1 MTRDVLPPPAASIQ
15 DAVSKGSYSAA
26 TVRTLEQ
33 ILHSGHAR
41 ASVIAKQQVSV
52 RCSQAQATTTRAAK
66 AAGNGRRKQA
76 PVAVLE
82 DGTHDVLLSPREK
95 YKLATDVVNN
105 TLKVLTSTVQSSVQ
119 PPAKLGGTLSRTPSV
134 PAASRDSGSDLE
146 LPLRSLCINQ
156 VTDTVQGKC
165 RSPRSSMVSSKENPS
180 VLLAVAKCGSIA
192 FAILRSVDGLK
203 NSGVQMPYLQLEQG
217 MSVFTGKLIALGLY
231 ELAIEELHS
240 LKIRVDTP
248 ASTLTQEKR
257 DPQPRSKDSN
267 KVPLGSSKETLPDL
281 LKFQNTQANGQLLS
295 LIITFQLHV
304 LRIIAARGRFNDLEA
319 ATKHLDLDHPFSP
332 AKFIEQQIEQRSPQ
346 ASVKAE
352 QQMES
357 FSRLLF
363 QLCATP
369 KMEQQ
374 QPATKNSKCPSVA
387 LRYCA
392 LALQTRLKWWKMANH
407 QGDAL
412 SDIVRPFDLYLSS
425 FRRSSS
431 VTEKEKYL
439 VSQGHV
445 KDLVKDL
452 LCLRGET
459 SVRNVERA
467 ISKLQLTVA
476 IVAQECSHFQDAV
489 HWMHESRKYLLLAH
503 APKSQ
508 ICTFMCRQAS
518 LTLRSH
524 SANENRQQMVCELK
538 DMANILSQDLGT
550 CAEELVETVTA
561 LNVFRKSV
569 LATVQ
574 KHHLKQQI
582 DGLEVN
588 VLVQTSIA
596 LCSAISFLSRTYSR
610 IELPDDG
617 AMRTESGLS
626 IRQLVRDVLDP
637 FIDSFAMLAKL
648 STNCSPED
656 WVLIEA
662 GLQSSLTLTQRS
674 KFGDQNKEHEAKE
687 RSRST
692 SSILSISTA
701 YWCRFLNQKQRS
713 ASRPELQSLLAS
725 SIKAVKDQPAL
736 VQDAAFLSAKLERM
750 ASSYESSSDY
760 SRALGAYKRIVEFLI
775 ANKSVSSAA
784 DAAGTNSLEIVF
796 KSNPACGLL
805 SRSILGYL
813 NAVSYEGTE
822 APSPSSILDF
832 GELPISQRGV
842 ILEHQL
848 TAIRSIIDLRS
859 CSPKLLQTIQ
869 QLASTLFSI
878 YSKDGYPIRRLRV
891 SVKLMQLQSDYS
903 LELGQELIEQLSQ
916 VGTTEGQD
924 PCLRHDGDLKQY
936 EKHLRARRDMYIEFS
951 SKEADAER
959 LNNLL
964 TISHNILQE
973 KHDWTALQTCV
984 DDVADWLIQLNALE
998 QSLEL
1003 QGLEYER
1010 ISTIQLLVRLYEM
1023 ADPVRAIDLITKLT
1037 VLGVQYAR
1045 LGYSGNAGLVFQRAY
1060 RYTSTTTVPAPY
1072 IIDLHLAYAQYFL
1085 GIGNYE
1091 KRLVLGM
1098 MRAREY

>member
-1 MTRDVLPPPAASIQ
+1 MTRDVLPPPAANIQ
-15 DAVSKGSYSAA
+15 DAVSKGTYSAA
-26 TVRTLEQ
+26 TVRSLEQ
-33 ILHSGHAR
+33 ILHSGHDR
-41 ASVIAKQQVSV
+41 APVVTKQQLSV
-52 RCSQAQATTTRAAK
+52 RCSQNQTTTTRSAK
-66 AAGNGRRKQA
+66 ATGNGRRKQA

-82 DGTHDVLLSPREK
+82 DGTNDMLLSPREK
-95 YKLATDVVNN
+95 FKLATDVVNN
-105 TLKVLTSTVQSSVQ
+105 SLRVLTSTVQSSLR
-119 PPAKLGGTLSRTPSV
+119 PPAKLGGTLSSTPSV
-134 PAASRDSGSDLE
+134 QASFGDSGTELE
-146 LPLRSLCINQ
+146 LPLRSLSINQ
-156 VTDTVQGKC
+156 VTDTVPGKC

-180 VLLAVAKCGSIA
+180 TLLAVAKSGSVA
-192 FAILRSVDGLK
+192 FAILRSADVLK

-217 MSVFTGKLIALGLY
+217 MSILTGKLIALGLY
-231 ELAIEELHS
+231 ELAIEELRS
-240 LKIRVDTP
+240 LKIRLDTP
-248 ASTLTQEKR
+248 VSTLTQEKR
-257 DPQPRSKDSN
+257 DPRRNVST
-267 KVPLGSSKETLPDL
+267 KVSLGSSKETLPDL
-281 LKFQNTQANGQLLS
+281 LKFQNTEFNGQLLS

-304 LRIIAARGRFNDLEA
+304 LRIIAARGRFDDIEA
-319 ATKHLDLDHPFSP
+319 ATKHLDLDRPVSP

-346 ASVKAE
+346 ASIKAG

-357 FSRLLF
+357 LSRLLF

-369 KMEQQ
+369 KMQEQ
-374 QPATKNSKCPSVA
+374 QPATKNSICRSVA
-387 LRYCA
+387 LQYCL

-412 SDIVRPFDLYLSS
+412 SDIVRPFDLSLSS

-431 VTEKEKYL
+431 VTEKEKYI
-439 VSQGHV
+439 VGQGYV
-445 KDLVKDL
+445 RGLVKDL
-452 LCLRGET
+452 LCLRNET

-476 IVAQECSHFQDAV
+476 IVAQECSQLQDAV
-489 HWMHESRKYLLLAH
+489 HWMHESHKFLLLAH

-508 ICTFMCRQAS
+508 ICTFMCRRAS
-518 LTLRSH
+518 LTLH
-524 SANENRQQMVCELK
+524 SQSADENRQQMVCELR
-538 DMANILSQDLGT
+538 DVANILSQDLGT

-561 LNVFRKSV
+561 LNAFRKSV

-574 KHHLKQQI
+574 KHHLKPTST
-582 DGLEVN
+582 DGSEIN
-588 VLVQTSIA
+588 FLVQTSIA
-596 LCSAISFLSRTYSR
+596 LCSAITFLSRLYSR
-610 IELPDDG
+610 IELPNDG

-626 IRQLVRDVLDP
+626 VRQLVRDVLDP

-648 STNCSPED
+648 STNCPPED

-662 GLQSSLTLTQRS
+662 GLQSSLTLAQRS

-687 RSRST
+687 RNRGT

-701 YWCRFLNQKQRS
+701 YWCRFLNQKQRCV
-713 ASRPELQSLLAS
+713 SRPELQSLLAS
-725 SIKAVKDQPAL
+725 SIKAVKDQPIL

-760 SRALGAYKRIVEFLI
+760 PRALGAYKSIVELLI

-784 DAAGTNSLEIVF
+784 EAAATNSLEIVY
-796 KSNPACGLL
+796 KRNPACGLL

-813 NAVSYEGTE
+813 NAVSHGDTE

-832 GELPISQRGV
+832 GELSISQRGV

-848 TAIRSIIDLRS
+848 TAIRSIIDLHG
-859 CSPKLLQTIQ
+859 CSAKALQTIQ
-869 QLASTLFSI
+869 QLASTLLSI
-878 YSKDGYPIRRLRV
+878 YTKDGYPIRRLRV
-891 SVKLMQLQSDYS
+891 SVKLKHLQSAYS
-903 LELGQELIEQLSQ
+903 LELGRELIEQLSQ
-916 VGTTEGQD
+916 VWTTEGQD
-924 PCLRHDGDLKQY
+924 PCLRHDTDLKQY

-951 SKEADAER
+951 SKEADPER

-964 TISHNILQE
+964 AISRNILQE
-973 KHDWTALQTCV
+973 NNDWKALQTCV

-1003 QGLEYER
+1003 QGLDYER

-1023 ADPVRAIDLITKLT
+1023 ADPVRAIDLIKKLT
-1037 VLGVQYAR
+1037 ALGVQYAR

-1060 RYTSTTTVPAPY
+1060 RYISTTTVPAPY
-1072 IIDLHLAYAQYFL
+1072 ITDLHLAYAEYFL

-1091 KRLVLGM
+1091 KRLVLAM
-1098 MRAREY
+1098 MRAWEY